1 MKTTVR
7 APILLIVIFLV
18 ALAARI
24 AALPGSREAN
34 MTPDGA
40 RFLNLVRSIERGD
53 GFVTPEACPAW
64 LNPTSLPTPET
75 FKEPGYP
82 YIIAAFKP
90 FVGDSFRAGQVVS
103 LLAGILLPLL
113 AYAVMRAMEI
123 DRETAAVAGLFAAA
137 SPLLIQQSVY
147 LMSDSL
153 FAATL
158 MLAFWMALLI
168 PGRGRN
174 VRGHLT
180 AFLSGMA
187 FGLALLVRAQA
198 ILALPPMVW
207 ALIARRRRR
216 DAVTGVALAALAA
229 VLVYSPYL
237 VRNLR
242 SFGTP
247 FYSDVSAVGLLPYVD
262 NFSFT
267 HSLEHPPS
275 SLAWAMEHPRE
286 ILAHSLGGLWR
297 FAVYILP
304 GYLLGQRMWLLP
316 LAVGLVLAIRDRR
329 RWGFALLYGA
339 LMLASLLPLSW
350 MPRYFTS
357 LVPFVAGLAAL
368 GLVRIASYLDRFGPR
383 LRRPVLVFVLIAC
396 ASLLV
401 LQMGRARRGTPNTF
415 TPELAAA
422 RAYGPWLNE
431 RLGPGEAVMAET
443 TSYWS
448 WYSDRPSVYLVIS
461 DEARFRNVVERLKVK
476 WVALP
481 MSRLGEFSE
490 RFPDRR
496 LPGLL
501 EPFLEDGD
509 LDIAIFRVS
518 PDAH

>member
-1 MKTTVR
+1 MR
-7 APILLIVIFLV
+7 APILLLVVFLV
-18 ALAARI
+18 ALGARI
-24 AALPGSREAN
+24 AVLPGSRETN

-40 RFLNLVRSIERGD
+40 RLLNLVRSIERGD
-53 GFVTPEACPAW
+53 GFVTPEAWPAW
-64 LNPTSLPTPET
+64 LNPASLPTPET

-82 YIIAAFKP
+82 YFIAALKP
-90 FVGDSFRAGQVVS
+90 IVRDSFRAGQIIS

-113 AYAVMRAMEI
+113 TYAVMRAMEV
-123 DRETAAVAGLFAAA
+123 DRETAIGAGVFTAA
-137 SPLLIQQSVY
+137 SPILIQQSVL

-158 MLAFWMALLI
+158 MLAFWMALLT

-187 FGLALLVRAQA
+187 FGLAFLVRAQT
-198 ILALPPMVW
+198 IFALPSMVW
-207 ALIARRRRR
+207 ALISRRRRR
-216 DAVTGVALAALAA
+216 EAIIGVALAALAA

-242 SFGTP
+242 SFGKP
-247 FYSDVSAVGLLPYVD
+247 FYSDVAAALPHLDSV
-262 NFSFT
+262 SSM

-275 SLAWAMEHPRE
+275 SLAWAKEHPRE
-286 ILAHSLGGLWR
+286 ILVHSLGGLWIL
-297 FAVYILP
+297 AVHILP
-304 GYLLGQRMWLLP
+304 GFLLGQRIWLLP
-316 LAVGLVLAIRDRR
+316 LAVGLILAIRDFR
-329 RWGFALLYGA
+329 RWGFVLVYGII
-339 LMLASLLPLSW
+339 MLVTIMPVSWLS
-350 MPRYFTS
+350 RYFTS
-357 LVPFVAGLAAL
+357 LVPFIAGLTAL
-368 GLVRIASYLDRFGPR
+368 GLVRMASYLGRFGPR
-383 LRRPVLVFVLIAC
+383 LRRTVLVSVLIAC
-396 ASLLV
+396 AVLLM
-401 LQMGRARRGTPNTF
+401 LQMDRTRRGAPNTF

-461 DEARFRNVVERLKVK
+461 DETRFRKVVERMKVK

-481 MSRLGEFSE
+481 LSRLGEFSQL
-490 RFPDRR
+490 FPDGR

-501 EPFLEDGD
+501 EPFLEDSD

-518 PDAH
+518 PEAH

>member
-7 APILLIVIFLV
+7 TPILLIVIFLV

-40 RFLNLVRSIERGD
+40 RLLNLARSIERGE
-53 GFVTPEACPAW
+53 GYVTPEAWPAW
-64 LNPTSLPTPET
+64 LNPARLPTPET

-82 YIIAAFKP
+82 YIIAAIKP

-103 LLAGILLPLL
+103 LLAGILLPFL
-113 AYAVMRAMEI
+113 AYAAMRAMEV
-123 DRETAAVAGLFAAA
+123 DRKTALCAGVFVAA

-153 FAATL
+153 FTATL
-158 MLAFWMALLI
+158 MLAFWMALLT

-174 VRGHLT
+174 FRGHLT
-180 AFLSGMA
+180 ALLSGMA
-187 FGLALLVRAQA
+187 FGLAFLVRAQA
-198 ILALPPMVW
+198 VFALPSMVW
-207 ALIARRRRR
+207 ALVARRQRRE
-216 DAVTGVALAALAA
+216 AITCVALAALAA
-229 VLVYSPYL
+229 VLICSPYL

-247 FYSDVSAVGLLPYVD
+247 FHSDVPAVLFNVD
-262 NFSFT
+262 NVPFR

-275 SLAWAMEHPRE
+275 SLTWVMEHPRE
-286 ILAHSLGGLWR
+286 ILTYSLGGLWR
-297 FAVYILP
+297 FVVHILP

-316 LAVGLVLAIRDRR
+316 LAVGLVLAILDRR
-329 RWGFALLYGA
+329 RWGFVLLYGII
-339 LMLASLLPLSW
+339 MLVSILPLSW
-350 MPRYFTS
+350 TPRYFTS
-357 LVPFVAGLAAL
+357 LVPFLAGLAAL
-368 GLVRIASYLDRFGPR
+368 GLVRITSYLDRFGPR

-396 ASLLV
+396 SSLLV
-401 LQMGRARRGTPNTF
+401 LQMDRARRGTPNTF

-481 MSRLGEFSE
+481 LSRLGEFSE
-490 RFPDRR
+490 QFPDRR

-518 PDAH
+518 PDAR

>member
-1 MKTTVR
+1 
-7 APILLIVIFLV
+7 
-18 ALAARI
+18 
-24 AALPGSREAN
+24 

-40 RFLNLVRSIERGD
+40 RLLNLARSIERGE
-53 GFVTPEACPAW
+53 GYVTPEAWPAW
-64 LNPTSLPTPET
+64 LNPARLPTPET

-82 YIIAAFKP
+82 YIIAAIKP

-103 LLAGILLPLL
+103 LLAGILLPFL
-113 AYAVMRAMEI
+113 AYAAMRAMEV
-123 DRETAAVAGLFAAA
+123 DRKTALCAGVFVAA

-153 FAATL
+153 FTATL
-158 MLAFWMALLI
+158 MLAFWMALLT

-174 VRGHLT
+174 FRGHLT
-180 AFLSGMA
+180 ALLSGMA
-187 FGLALLVRAQA
+187 FGLAFLVRAQA
-198 ILALPPMVW
+198 VFALPSMVW
-207 ALIARRRRR
+207 ALVARRQRRE
-216 DAVTGVALAALAA
+216 AITCVALAALAA
-229 VLVYSPYL
+229 VLICSPYL

-247 FYSDVSAVGLLPYVD
+247 FHSDVPAVLFNVD
-262 NFSFT
+262 NVPFR

-275 SLAWAMEHPRE
+275 SLTWVMEHPRE
-286 ILAHSLGGLWR
+286 ILTYSLGGLWR
-297 FAVYILP
+297 FVVHILP

-316 LAVGLVLAIRDRR
+316 LAVGLVLAILDRR
-329 RWGFALLYGA
+329 RWGFVLLYGII
-339 LMLASLLPLSW
+339 MLVSILPLSW
-350 MPRYFTS
+350 TPRYFTS
-357 LVPFVAGLAAL
+357 LVPFLAGLAAL
-368 GLVRIASYLDRFGPR
+368 GLVRITSYLDRFGPR

-396 ASLLV
+396 SSLLV
-401 LQMGRARRGTPNTF
+401 LQMDRARRGTPNTF

-481 MSRLGEFSE
+481 LSRLGEFSE
-490 RFPDRR
+490 QFPDRR

-518 PDAH
+518 PDAR